1 MTNQISDTM
10 LRSGGNVGGVG
21 EEFVKCVNNAA
32 TNKQ

>member
-21 EEFVKCVNNAA
+21 EEVVKCVNAA